1 MATDFTQDA
10 VLFFLQSRGG
20 SVKNSDL
27 ILHFRAFIREHVDRD
42 RNRELF
48 KKFVNSVAT
57 VQQTDGVSYVVLRKK
72 FRGSVPGGGVERGS
86 SGLPLPSNGRSVE
99 PSPGRTNATPAPSR
113 GKPRPKPPQ
122 TETTTPAPRGE
133 TAAKTVLPAAG
144 IVLSS
149 NNNTETRM
157 NPNQVNNTAEH
168 FRAASAQVVGQVRE
182 KAELRAPYLADP
194 PVPSQDIKG
203 DQQRGGSGP
212 VPAVRAHRETNQLV
226 PIPEIPRGKVQVP
239 VQEPLME
246 RVQDPA
252 AATQRVQVPDA
263 LSRRA
268 QHNPLRQVGLHPQRS
283 PRHIRHRQSY
293 KTAVNYDDC
302 GEEEDDGDEE
312 EVPVKKGLAGG
323 VLPLNTSLSDVERT
337 VSASNPRITD
347 PPKTSPVLS
356 SSSSEI
362 GLPKIYIQHA
372 ERRVQTSRGPGW
384 NFETGMEGQMSTLVP
399 EPGSVLVKS
408 TRQSLPSEAEHFTAS
423 SPHATELNHQQ
434 DCRHLQPTGVLREP
448 ALGSSQNQRLQLS
461 SSCSSVFSSSSD
473 VNLSRSDRPLSP
485 RLSGWSSSED
495 LWVRAGVPK
504 IQGAPQRVEG
514 MKSEPTMRRA
524 DDKITAPWHHS
535 TGNLYD
541 DLESPAHLSP
551 LHRSTDHLHDDQSS
565 AAKVMKW
572 HLSTGD
578 LYDEHE
584 DAESSDSS
592 ISSFH
597 LRPAS
602 AKRLS
607 IQQKNRMCRS
617 MGADLDQL
625 LHEEETARGGREGN
639 EAARLDRLHR
649 ISSSLS
655 LHHMSTSSLSSCSTP
670 LRSQSLASLDKGMEG
685 REWMVKPPTESSP
698 VKQEGRSRH
707 SLVPLEPR
715 EHAWLVKGAA
725 GAWPDIY
732 SLFREDS
739 SLLNRKDFIS
749 GFTVLHWIA
758 KHGDHR
764 VLNTLWYGV
773 EKAGCTLDI
782 NAKSTSG
789 QTPLHVAV
797 IYGRKNIIQLLVKKF
812 KANVKVRDVAGKR
825 PWQYLGRDAPLDMFK
840 LLGAPVQSA
849 MTGQGSVRALDSS
862 WQLQRQRHRVRH
874 HFSSASGER
883 PLTVAG
889 TIKVKRS
896 SSIAAFLKHKSM
908 QRLYGHQS
916 HSAF

>member
-495 LWVRAGVPK
+495 LWVRAG
-504 IQGAPQRVEG
+504 
-514 MKSEPTMRRA
+514 
-524 DDKITAPWHHS
+524 
-535 TGNLYD
+535 
-541 DLESPAHLSP
+541 
-551 LHRSTDHLHDDQSS
+551 
-565 AAKVMKW
+565 
-572 HLSTGD
+572 D